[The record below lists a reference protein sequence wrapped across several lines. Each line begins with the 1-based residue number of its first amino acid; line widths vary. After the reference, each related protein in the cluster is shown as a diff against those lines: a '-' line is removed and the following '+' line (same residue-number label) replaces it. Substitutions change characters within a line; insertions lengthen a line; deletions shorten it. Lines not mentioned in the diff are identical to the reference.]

1 MKIQVFQVVVAILF
15 LAGIEP
21 ALSQS
26 RAERQRLDE
35 LDQRCEAARDAVL
48 PAIIEWKVE
57 QCVKYPPSPRAR
69 PLTREQCVRYWSDY
83 GVVQRQ
89 RSLLG
94 LAACEE
100 AFEARRQHRS
110 RNR

>member
-1 MKIQVFQVVVAILF
+1 MKIRVCQALVAILF

-21 ALSQS
+21 AFSQS

-35 LDQRCEAARDAVL
+35 LDQKCEAARDAIL
-48 PAIIEWKVE
+48 PAIIEWKIE

-83 GVVQRQ
+83 GTMTRQ
-89 RSLLG
+89 RAALNLP
-94 LAACEE
+94 ACEE
-100 AFEARRQHRS
+100 AYEARRQHRS
-110 RNR
+110 R

>member
-1 MKIQVFQVVVAILF
+1 MKIRVCQIVVAIMF
-15 LAGIEP
+15 VAGIQP

-35 LDQRCEAARDAVL
+35 LDQKCEAARDAVL
-48 PAIIEWKVE
+48 PAIIEWKIE

-69 PLTREQCVRYWSDY
+69 PLTREQCISYWSDY
-83 GVVQRQ
+83 GTMTRQ
-89 RSLLG
+89 RAALNLP
-94 LAACEE
+94 ACEE

-110 RNR
+110 R